1 MAFQT
6 LKPNDVVAATGLD
19 GAIGTLAQND
29 PNAFD
34 LINDTFVAWAPGFN
48 SPGAVADPTYF
59 TSDGA
64 GDILS
69 YNGQSTNFLASATI
83 GFEDLRDYGSAFI
96 DLTAGATQVFRVVLK
111 RNADATGTGQG
122 NNPND
127 VGFNIGL
134 RLNGGTT
141 NIVTSPT
148 FICNSAATTGQYY
161 EFAWNGNLVNNVYGT
176 GVECHIQQ
184 TSGGQSGGAVE
195 RRRWFEVMA
204 VEWYADTINIDP
216 YRPRSYSYLT

>member
-1 MAFQT
+1 MSFQI
-6 LKPNDVVAATGLD
+6 LKPNDVVDATGLD
-19 GAIGTLAQND
+19 GQIGTLAQND

-34 LINDTFVAWAPGFN
+34 LINDTFVAWAPGFS

-69 YNGQSTNFLASATI
+69 YNGFSTNFAASATI
-83 GFEDLRDYGSAFI
+83 AFEDLRDYGSAFI

-111 RNADATGTGQG
+111 RNADATGGAG

-127 VGFNIGL
+127 VVFNIGL
-134 RLNGGTT
+134 RLNGGGA

-148 FICNSAATTGQYY
+148 FICDSAATTGQYY
-161 EFAWNGNLVNNVYGT
+161 EFAWNGNLVDNVYGA

-184 TSGGQSGGAVE
+184 LSGGGEGTGAN